1 MLSSVFRHLARFAIV
16 ARMMPLEGTPAM
28 TPILRLAAAACLFA
42 LPGFAQTLTAESQ
55 ITSVTVYRDGAM
67 VKRKVELTLPP
78 GVSEVIIP
86 DIPVESGFSDA
97 ESFLASLQVNVPD
110 DVEIAVVAISTVQ
123 DLPASLE
130 RQPSAAVQTAQAEVD
145 RLDAAVRESAANV
158 DAIRLKA
165 KAAQEQ
171 IAALRGIAQT
181 PHGDQSIDDL
191 RTLSQMV
198 GDETLRALQTA
209 HQAEQEA
216 AAAELA
222 RSDDLKALERARAS
236 LAALTPAQEKRYDLL
251 LTLNSAGGPA
261 VLEINGLTELAEW
274 KPQFDFHLT
283 TTETPALVVDRGAM
297 ISQYSNEDWNGVELI
312 LSVNSLTRQV
322 SGKTLEEL
330 RQGIRDKKPAQELA
344 EVATDGMVEQ
354 MIEADALGFESK
366 GLATLYRFPEPVS
379 IRSTMSGGT
388 LLPMNQMEF
397 TPEVYALAA
406 PNWGYGPDAYV
417 TADFTNTSEEPL
429 FEAMARL
436 FLDGS
441 LVGAGSLDYIAA
453 GGDARVGFGPVR
465 GLQVTRS
472 VTNKSQGE
480 TGLLSV
486 SNQSNELV
494 QIDLNNLT
502 GRDWPVRLQ
511 DRVPFSEQD
520 DLKITHTAT
529 PPATTENLNQQ
540 RGVLEWR
547 FDLPAGQTKQVTL
560 ETRMQW
566 PDGKEL
572 E

>member
-1 MLSSVFRHLARFAIV
+1 
-16 ARMMPLEGTPAM
+16 M

-42 LPGFAQTLTAESQ
+42 LPGFAQTLTADSK
-55 ITSVTVYRDGAM
+55 ITSVTVYGNGAM
-67 VKRKVELTLPP
+67 VTRQAEVTLPP

-86 DIPVESGFSDA
+86 DLSTESGFFEA
-97 ESFLASLQVNVPD
+97 ESVFAALRINAPD
-110 DVEIAVVAISTVQ
+110 GVAIVAISAAQ

-130 RQPSAAVQTAQAEVD
+130 RLPGAAVQAAQAEVD
-145 RLDAAVRESAANV
+145 RLDAAVRDSAAAAE
-158 DAIRLKA
+158 AIRLKA

-209 HQAEQEA
+209 LQAEQEA

-236 LAALTPAQEKRYDLL
+236 LAALTPDQEERYDLL

-261 VLEINGLTELAEW
+261 VLEITDFTSMVAW
-274 KPQFDFHLT
+274 KPQFDFRLMT
-283 TTETPALVVDRGAM
+283 GDTPKLLVDRRALVMQQSG
-297 ISQYSNEDWNGVELI
+297 EDWNGIELI
-312 LSVNSLTRQV
+312 LSANDLTESV
-322 SGKTLEEL
+322 SAGTLYERSQAIVEK
-330 RQGIRDKKPAQELA
+330 RVPQEYA
-344 EVATDGMVEQ
+344 DGEGGMVEPV
-354 MIEADALGFESK
+354 MEPLVIEEKTESNFSFDSK
-366 GLATLYRFPEPVS
+366 GLAKLYRFPVPVN
-379 IRSTMSGGT
+379 IRGTSSGGT
-388 LLPMNQMEF
+388 LLSLNQMEF
-397 TPEVYALAA
+397 TPEVYAQTA
-406 PNWGYGPDAYV
+406 PIWRDLNDAYV
-417 TADFTNTSEEPL
+417 TADFTNTSEEPIVA
-429 FEAMARL
+429 AMARL

-441 LVGAGSLDYIAA
+441 LVGIDSLDYIPA
-453 GGDARVGFGPVR
+453 GGDATVGFGPVR
-465 GLQVTRS
+465 GLEVTRN

-486 SNQSNELV
+486 SNQSSELV
-494 QIDLNNLT
+494 QIDLNNLS

-520 DLKITHTAT
+520 DLKISYTAT

-566 PDGKEL
+566 PDGMEL

>member
-1 MLSSVFRHLARFAIV
+1 
-16 ARMMPLEGTPAM
+16 M

-42 LPGFAQTLTAESQ
+42 LPGFAQTLTADSK
-55 ITSVTVYRDGAM
+55 ITSVTVYGNGAM
-67 VKRKVELTLPP
+67 VTRQAEVTLPP

-86 DIPVESGFSDA
+86 DLSTESGFFEA
-97 ESFLASLQVNVPD
+97 ESVFAALRINAPD
-110 DVEIAVVAISTVQ
+110 GVAIVAISAAQ

-130 RQPSAAVQTAQAEVD
+130 RLPGAAVQAAQAEVD
-145 RLDAAVRESAANV
+145 RLDAAMRDSAAAAE
-158 DAIRLKA
+158 AIRLKA

-209 HQAEQEA
+209 LQAEQEA

-236 LAALTPAQEKRYDLL
+236 LAALTPDQEERYDLL

-261 VLEINGLTELAEW
+261 VLEITDFTSMVAW
-274 KPQFDFHLT
+274 KPQFDFRLMT
-283 TTETPALVVDRGAM
+283 GDTPKLLVDRRALVMQQSG
-297 ISQYSNEDWNGVELI
+297 EDWNGIELI
-312 LSVNSLTRQV
+312 LSANDLTESV
-322 SGKTLEEL
+322 SAGTLYERSQAIVEK
-330 RQGIRDKKPAQELA
+330 RVPQEYA
-344 EVATDGMVEQ
+344 DGEGGMVEPV
-354 MIEADALGFESK
+354 MEPLVIEEKTESNFSFDSK
-366 GLATLYRFPEPVS
+366 GLAKLYRFPVPVN
-379 IRSTMSGGT
+379 IRGTSSGGT
-388 LLPMNQMEF
+388 LLSLNQMEF
-397 TPEVYALAA
+397 TPEVYAQTA
-406 PNWGYGPDAYV
+406 PIWRDLNDAYV
-417 TADFTNTSEEPL
+417 TADFTNTSEEPIVA
-429 FEAMARL
+429 AMARL

-441 LVGAGSLDYIAA
+441 LVGIDSLDYIPA
-453 GGDARVGFGPVR
+453 GGDATVGFGPVR
-465 GLQVTRS
+465 GLEVTRN

-486 SNQSNELV
+486 SNQSSELV
-494 QIDLNNLT
+494 QIDLNNLS

-520 DLKITHTAT
+520 DLKISYTAT

-566 PDGKEL
+566 PDGMEL

>member
-1 MLSSVFRHLARFAIV
+1 MTP
-16 ARMMPLEGTPAM
+16 MKGTPAM
-28 TPILRLAAAACLFA
+28 TPTLRLAAAACLFA
-42 LPGFAQTLTAESQ
+42 LPGFAQTLTAESK
-55 ITSVTVYRDGAM
+55 ITSVTVYGNGAM
-67 VKRKVELTLPP
+67 VTRQVSLDLPA
-78 GVSEVIIP
+78 GISEVIIP
-86 DIPVESGFSDA
+86 DLPVESGFSDV
-97 ESFLASLQVNVPD
+97 ESFLASLQVNAPD
-110 DVEIAVVAISTVQ
+110 GVAIVAISAAQ

-130 RQPSAAVQTAQAEVD
+130 RQPGAALQAAQAEVD
-145 RLDAAVRESAANV
+145 RLDAAVRESAAAAE
-158 DAIRLKA
+158 AIRLKA

-181 PHGDQSIDDL
+181 THGTQSIDDL
-191 RTLSQMV
+191 RALSQMV
-198 GDETLRALQTA
+198 GAETLRALQTA

-236 LAALTPAQEKRYDLL
+236 LAALTPDQEERYDLL

-261 VLEINGLTELAEW
+261 VLEVTDFTRMVAW
-274 KPQFDFHLT
+274 RPQYDFRLT
-283 TTETPALVVDRGAM
+283 TGETPKLMVDRRVLVIQQSG
-297 ISQYSNEDWNGVELI
+297 EDWNGVELI
-312 LSVNSLTRQV
+312 LSANDLTESV
-322 SGKTLEEL
+322 SAGTLYE
-330 RQGIRDKKPAQELA
+330 RSQGIVEKRVPQEYADGEGGMA
-344 EVATDGMVEQ
+344 EPVMEPLVVEEQ
-354 MIEADALGFESK
+354 SVSNFSFDSV
-366 GLATLYRFPEPVS
+366 GLARLYRFPVPVS
-379 IRSTMSGGT
+379 IRSTSSGGT
-388 LLPMNQMEF
+388 LLSLNQMEF
-397 TPEVYALAA
+397 TPEVYALTA
-406 PNWGYGPDAYV
+406 PIWRDLNDAYV

-429 FEAMARL
+429 VAAMTRL

-441 LVGAGSLDYIAA
+441 LVGVDSIDYVPA
-453 GGDARVGFGPVR
+453 GGDATVGFGPVR

-486 SNQSNELV
+486 STQSNELV

-520 DLKITHTAT
+520 DLKISYTAT
-529 PPATTENLNQQ
+529 PPATTENLNRQ

-547 FDLPAGQTKQVTL
+547 FDLPAGQTRQVTL

-566 PDGKEL
+566 PEGKEL

>member
-1 MLSSVFRHLARFAIV
+1 V
-16 ARMMPLEGTPAM
+16 
-28 TPILRLAAAACLFA
+28 
-42 LPGFAQTLTAESQ
+42 
-55 ITSVTVYRDGAM
+55 
-67 VKRKVELTLPP
+67 TLPP

-86 DIPVESGFSDA
+86 DLSTESGFFEA
-97 ESFLASLQVNVPD
+97 ESVFAALRINAPD
-110 DVEIAVVAISTVQ
+110 GVAIVAISAAQ

-130 RQPSAAVQTAQAEVD
+130 RLPGAAVQAAQAEVD
-145 RLDAAVRESAANV
+145 RLDAAVRDSAAAAE
-158 DAIRLKA
+158 AIRLKA

-209 HQAEQEA
+209 LQAEQEA

-236 LAALTPAQEKRYDLL
+236 LAALTPDQEERYDLL

-261 VLEINGLTELAEW
+261 VLEITDFTDLAGW
-274 KPQFDFHLT
+274 RPQFDFRLT
-283 TTETPALVVDRGAM
+283 TGETPKLTVDRRALVIQQSG
-297 ISQYSNEDWNGVELI
+297 EDWNGVELI
-312 LSVNSLTRQV
+312 LSANDLTESV
-322 SGKTLEEL
+322 SAGTLYE
-330 RQGIRDKKPAQELA
+330 RSQGIVEKRVPQEYADGEGGMA
-344 EVATDGMVEQ
+344 EPVIVE
-354 MIEADALGFESK
+354 EKSSSNFSFDSK
-366 GLATLYRFPEPVS
+366 GLAKLYRFPVPVN
-379 IRSTMSGGT
+379 IRSTSSGGT
-388 LLPMNQMEF
+388 LLSLNQMEF
-397 TPEVYALAA
+397 TPEVYAQTA
-406 PNWGYGPDAYV
+406 PIWRDLNDAYV
-417 TADFTNTSEEPL
+417 TADFKNTSEEPIVA
-429 FEAMARL
+429 AMARL

-441 LVGAGSLDYIAA
+441 LVGIDSIDYIPA
-453 GGDARVGFGPVR
+453 GGVATVGFGPVR
-465 GLQVTRS
+465 GLEVTRN

-486 SNQSNELV
+486 SNQSSELV
-494 QIDLNNLT
+494 QIDLNNLS

-520 DLKITHTAT
+520 DLKISYTAT

-566 PDGKEL
+566 PDGMEL

>member
-1 MLSSVFRHLARFAIV
+1 MI
-16 ARMMPLEGTPAM
+16 
-28 TPILRLAAAACLFA
+28 PILRLAAAACLFA
-42 LPGFAQTLTAESQ
+42 LPGFAQTLTADSK
-55 ITSVTVYRDGAM
+55 ITSVTVYGNGAM
-67 VKRKVELTLPP
+67 VTRQAEVTLPP

-86 DIPVESGFSDA
+86 DLSTESGFFEA
-97 ESFLASLQVNVPD
+97 ESVFAALRINAPD
-110 DVEIAVVAISTVQ
+110 GVAIVAISAAQ

-130 RQPSAAVQTAQAEVD
+130 RLPGAAVQAAQAEVD
-145 RLDAAVRESAANV
+145 RLDAAVRDSAAAAE
-158 DAIRLKA
+158 AIRLKA

-209 HQAEQEA
+209 LQAEQEA

-236 LAALTPAQEKRYDLL
+236 LAALTPDQEERYDLL

-261 VLEINGLTELAEW
+261 VLEITDFTSMVAW
-274 KPQFDFHLT
+274 KPQFDFRLMT
-283 TTETPALVVDRGAM
+283 GDTPKLLVDRRALVMQQSG
-297 ISQYSNEDWNGVELI
+297 EDWNGVELI
-312 LSVNSLTRQV
+312 LSANDLTESV
-322 SGKTLEEL
+322 SAGTLYERSQAIVEK
-330 RQGIRDKKPAQELA
+330 RVPQEYA
-344 EVATDGMVEQ
+344 DGEGGMVEPV
-354 MIEADALGFESK
+354 MEPLVIEEKTESNFSFDSK
-366 GLATLYRFPEPVS
+366 GLAKLYRFPVPVN
-379 IRSTMSGGT
+379 IRGTSSGGT
-388 LLPMNQMEF
+388 LLSLNQMEF
-397 TPEVYALAA
+397 TPEVYAQTA
-406 PNWGYGPDAYV
+406 PIWRDLNDAYV
-417 TADFTNTSEEPL
+417 TADFTNTSEEPIVA
-429 FEAMARL
+429 AMARL

-441 LVGAGSLDYIAA
+441 LVGIDSLDYIPA
-453 GGDARVGFGPVR
+453 GGDATVGFGPVR
-465 GLQVTRS
+465 GLEVTRN

-486 SNQSNELV
+486 SNQSNEFV
-494 QIDLNNLT
+494 QIDLNNLS

-566 PDGKEL
+566 PDGMEL

>member
-1 MLSSVFRHLARFAIV
+1 MK
-16 ARMMPLEGTPAM
+16 GTPAM
-28 TPILRLAAAACLFA
+28 TPTLRLAAAACLFA
-42 LPGFAQTLTAESQ
+42 LPGFAQTLTAESK
-55 ITSVTVYRDGAM
+55 ITSVTVYGNGAM
-67 VKRKVELTLPP
+67 VTRQVSLDLPA
-78 GVSEVIIP
+78 GISEVIIP
-86 DIPVESGFSDA
+86 DLPVESGFSDV
-97 ESFLASLQVNVPD
+97 ESFLASLQVNAPD
-110 DVEIAVVAISTVQ
+110 GVAIVAISAAQ

-130 RQPSAAVQTAQAEVD
+130 RQPGAALQAAQAEVD
-145 RLDAAVRESAANV
+145 RLDAAVRESAAAAE
-158 DAIRLKA
+158 AIRLKA

-181 PHGDQSIDDL
+181 THGTQSIDDL
-191 RTLSQMV
+191 RALSQMV
-198 GDETLRALQTA
+198 GAETLRALQTA

-236 LAALTPAQEKRYDLL
+236 LAALTPDQEERYDLL

-261 VLEINGLTELAEW
+261 VLEVTDFTRMVAW
-274 KPQFDFHLT
+274 RPQYDFRLT
-283 TTETPALVVDRGAM
+283 TGETPKLMVDRRVLVIQQSG
-297 ISQYSNEDWNGVELI
+297 EDWNGVELI
-312 LSVNSLTRQV
+312 LSANDLTESV
-322 SGKTLEEL
+322 SAGTLYE
-330 RQGIRDKKPAQELA
+330 RSQGIVEKRVPQEYADGEGGMA
-344 EVATDGMVEQ
+344 EPVMEPLVVEEQ
-354 MIEADALGFESK
+354 SVSNFSFDSV
-366 GLATLYRFPEPVS
+366 GLARLYRFPVPVS
-379 IRSTMSGGT
+379 IRSTSSGGT
-388 LLPMNQMEF
+388 LLSLNQMEF
-397 TPEVYALAA
+397 TPEVYALTA
-406 PNWGYGPDAYV
+406 PIWRDLNDAYV

-429 FEAMARL
+429 VAAMTRL

-441 LVGAGSLDYIAA
+441 LVGVDSIDYVPA
-453 GGDARVGFGPVR
+453 GGDATVGFGPVR

-486 SNQSNELV
+486 STQSNELV

-520 DLKITHTAT
+520 DLKISYTAT
-529 PPATTENLNQQ
+529 PPATTENLNRQ

-547 FDLPAGQTKQVTL
+547 FDLPAGQTRQVTL

-566 PDGKEL
+566 PEGKEL

>member
-1 MLSSVFRHLARFAIV
+1 MI
-16 ARMMPLEGTPAM
+16 
-28 TPILRLAAAACLFA
+28 PILRLAAAACLFA
-42 LPGFAQTLTAESQ
+42 LPGFAQTLTADSK
-55 ITSVTVYRDGAM
+55 ITSVTVYGNGAM
-67 VKRKVELTLPP
+67 VTRQAEVTLPP

-86 DIPVESGFSDA
+86 DLSTESGFFEA
-97 ESFLASLQVNVPD
+97 ESVFAALRINAPD
-110 DVEIAVVAISTVQ
+110 GVAIVAISAAQ

-130 RQPSAAVQTAQAEVD
+130 RLPGAAVQAAQAEVD
-145 RLDAAVRESAANV
+145 RLDAAVRDSAAAAE
-158 DAIRLKA
+158 AIRLKA

-209 HQAEQEA
+209 LQAEQEA

-236 LAALTPAQEKRYDLL
+236 LAALTPDQEERYDLL

-261 VLEINGLTELAEW
+261 VLEITDFTSMVAW
-274 KPQFDFHLT
+274 KPQFDFRLMT
-283 TTETPALVVDRGAM
+283 GDTPKLLVDRRALVMQQSG
-297 ISQYSNEDWNGVELI
+297 EDWNGVELI
-312 LSVNSLTRQV
+312 LSANDLTESV
-322 SGKTLEEL
+322 SAGTLYERSQAIVEK
-330 RQGIRDKKPAQELA
+330 RVPQEYA
-344 EVATDGMVEQ
+344 DGEGGMVEPV
-354 MIEADALGFESK
+354 MEPLVIEEKTESNFSFDSK
-366 GLATLYRFPEPVS
+366 GLAKLYRFPVPVN
-379 IRSTMSGGT
+379 IRGTSSGGT
-388 LLPMNQMEF
+388 LLSLNQMEF
-397 TPEVYALAA
+397 TPEVYAQTA
-406 PNWGYGPDAYV
+406 PIWRDLNDAYV
-417 TADFTNTSEEPL
+417 TADFTNTSEEPIVA
-429 FEAMARL
+429 AMARL

-441 LVGAGSLDYIAA
+441 LVGIDSLDYIPA
-453 GGDARVGFGPVR
+453 GGDATVGFGPVR
-465 GLQVTRS
+465 GLEVTRN

-486 SNQSNELV
+486 SNQSSELV
-494 QIDLNNLT
+494 QIDLNNLS

-520 DLKITHTAT
+520 DLKISYTAT

-566 PDGKEL
+566 PDGMEL

>member
-1 MLSSVFRHLARFAIV
+1 MK
-16 ARMMPLEGTPAM
+16 GTPAM
-28 TPILRLAAAACLFA
+28 TPTLRLAAAACLFA
-42 LPGFAQTLTAESQ
+42 LPGFAQTLTAESK
-55 ITSVTVYRDGAM
+55 ITSVTVYGNGAM
-67 VKRKVELTLPP
+67 VTRKVDLTLPP

-86 DIPVESGFSDA
+86 DLPTGSGFFDA
-97 ESFLASLQVNVPD
+97 ESFFASLRINAPD
-110 DVEIAVVAISTVQ
+110 GVAIVAISAAQ

-130 RQPSAAVQTAQAEVD
+130 RQPGAALQAAQAEVD
-145 RLDAAVRESAANV
+145 RLDAAARESAAAAE
-158 DAIRLKA
+158 AIRLKA

-181 PHGDQSIDDL
+181 THGTQSIDDL
-191 RTLSQMV
+191 RAPSQMV
-198 GDETLRALQTA
+198 GTETLRALQTA

-236 LAALTPAQEKRYDLL
+236 LAALTPDQEERYDLL

-261 VLEINGLTELAEW
+261 VLEVTDFTSMVAW
-274 KPQFDFHLT
+274 RPQYDFRLT
-283 TTETPALVVDRGAM
+283 TGETPKLMVDRRVLVIQQSG
-297 ISQYSNEDWNGVELI
+297 EDWNGVELI
-312 LSVNSLTRQV
+312 LSANDLTESV
-322 SGKTLEEL
+322 SAGTLYE
-330 RQGIRDKKPAQELA
+330 RSQGIVEKRVPQEYADGEGGMA
-344 EVATDGMVEQ
+344 EPVMEPLVVEEQ
-354 MIEADALGFESK
+354 SVSNFSFDSV
-366 GLATLYRFPEPVS
+366 GLARLYRFPVPVS
-379 IRSTMSGGT
+379 IRSTSSGGT
-388 LLPMNQMEF
+388 LLSLNQMEF
-397 TPEVYALAA
+397 TPEVYALTV
-406 PNWGYGPDAYV
+406 PIWRDLNDAYV

-429 FEAMARL
+429 VAAMTRL

-441 LVGAGSLDYIAA
+441 LVGVDSIDYVPA
-453 GGDARVGFGPVR
+453 GGDATVGFGPVR

-486 SNQSNELV
+486 STQSNELV

-520 DLKITHTAT
+520 DLKISYTAT
-529 PPATTENLNQQ
+529 PPATTENLNRQ

-547 FDLPAGQTKQVTL
+547 FDLPDGQTRQVTL

-566 PDGKEL
+566 PEGKEL

>member
-1 MLSSVFRHLARFAIV
+1 MK
-16 ARMMPLEGTPAM
+16 GTPAM
-28 TPILRLAAAACLFA
+28 TPTLRLAAAACLFA
-42 LPGFAQTLTAESQ
+42 LPGFAQTLTAESK
-55 ITSVTVYRDGAM
+55 ITSVTVYGNGAM
-67 VKRKVELTLPP
+67 VTRKVDLTLPP

-86 DIPVESGFSDA
+86 DLPTGSGFFDA
-97 ESFLASLQVNVPD
+97 ESFFASLRINAPD
-110 DVEIAVVAISTVQ
+110 GVAIVAISAAQ

-130 RQPSAAVQTAQAEVD
+130 RQPGAALQAAQAEVD
-145 RLDAAVRESAANV
+145 RLDAAARESAAAAE
-158 DAIRLKA
+158 AIRLKA

-181 PHGDQSIDDL
+181 THGTQSIDDL
-191 RTLSQMV
+191 RAPSQMV
-198 GDETLRALQTA
+198 GTETLRALQTA

-236 LAALTPAQEKRYDLL
+236 LAALTPDQEERYDLL

-261 VLEINGLTELAEW
+261 VLEVTDFTSMVAW
-274 KPQFDFHLT
+274 RPQYDFRLT
-283 TTETPALVVDRGAM
+283 TGETPKLMVDRRVLVIQQSG
-297 ISQYSNEDWNGVELI
+297 EDWNGVELI
-312 LSVNSLTRQV
+312 LSANDLTESV
-322 SGKTLEEL
+322 SAGTLYE
-330 RQGIRDKKPAQELA
+330 RSQGIVEKRVPQEYADGEGGMA
-344 EVATDGMVEQ
+344 EPVMEPLVVEEQ
-354 MIEADALGFESK
+354 SVSNFSFDSV
-366 GLATLYRFPEPVS
+366 GLARLYRFPVPVS
-379 IRSTMSGGT
+379 IRSTSSGGT
-388 LLPMNQMEF
+388 LLSLNQMEF
-397 TPEVYALAA
+397 TPEVYALTV
-406 PNWGYGPDAYV
+406 PIWRDLNDAYV

-429 FEAMARL
+429 VAAMTRL

-441 LVGAGSLDYIAA
+441 LVGVDSIDYVPA
-453 GGDARVGFGPVR
+453 GGDATVGFGPVR

-486 SNQSNELV
+486 STQSDELV

-520 DLKITHTAT
+520 DLKISYTAT
-529 PPATTENLNQQ
+529 PPATTENLNRQ

-547 FDLPAGQTKQVTL
+547 FDLPDGQTRQVTL

-566 PDGKEL
+566 PEGKEL

>member
-1 MLSSVFRHLARFAIV
+1 
-16 ARMMPLEGTPAM
+16 M

-42 LPGFAQTLTAESQ
+42 LPGFAQTLTADSK
-55 ITSVTVYRDGAM
+55 ITSVTVYGNGAM
-67 VKRKVELTLPP
+67 VTRQAEVTLPP

-86 DIPVESGFSDA
+86 DLSTESGFFEA
-97 ESFLASLQVNVPD
+97 ESVFAALRINAPD
-110 DVEIAVVAISTVQ
+110 GVAIVAISAAQ

-130 RQPSAAVQTAQAEVD
+130 RLPGAAVQAAQAEVD
-145 RLDAAVRESAANV
+145 RLDAAVRDSAAAAE
-158 DAIRLKA
+158 AIRLKA

-209 HQAEQEA
+209 LQAEQEA

-236 LAALTPAQEKRYDLL
+236 LAALTPDQEERYDLL

-261 VLEINGLTELAEW
+261 VLEITDFTDLAGW
-274 KPQFDFHLT
+274 RPQFDFRLT
-283 TTETPALVVDRGAM
+283 TGETPKLTVDRRALVIQQSG
-297 ISQYSNEDWNGVELI
+297 EDWNGVELI
-312 LSVNSLTRQV
+312 LSANDLTESV
-322 SGKTLEEL
+322 SAGTLYE
-330 RQGIRDKKPAQELA
+330 RSQGIVEKRVPQEYADGEGGMA
-344 EVATDGMVEQ
+344 EPVIVE
-354 MIEADALGFESK
+354 EKSSSNFSFDSK
-366 GLATLYRFPEPVS
+366 GLAKLYRFPVPVN
-379 IRSTMSGGT
+379 IRSTSSGGT
-388 LLPMNQMEF
+388 LLSLNQMEF
-397 TPEVYALAA
+397 TPEVYAQTA
-406 PNWGYGPDAYV
+406 PIWRDLNDAYV
-417 TADFTNTSEEPL
+417 TADFKNTSEEPIVA
-429 FEAMARL
+429 AMARL

-441 LVGAGSLDYIAA
+441 LVGIDSIDYIPA
-453 GGDARVGFGPVR
+453 GGVATVGFGPVR
-465 GLQVTRS
+465 GLEVTRN

-486 SNQSNELV
+486 SNQSSELV
-494 QIDLNNLT
+494 QIDLNNLS

-520 DLKITHTAT
+520 DLKISYTAT

-566 PDGKEL
+566 PDGMEL

>member
-1 MLSSVFRHLARFAIV
+1 MI
-16 ARMMPLEGTPAM
+16 
-28 TPILRLAAAACLFA
+28 PILRLAAAACLFA
-42 LPGFAQTLTAESQ
+42 LPGFAQTLTADSK
-55 ITSVTVYRDGAM
+55 ITSVTVYGNGAM
-67 VKRKVELTLPP
+67 VTRQAEVTLPP

-86 DIPVESGFSDA
+86 DLSTESGFFEA
-97 ESFLASLQVNVPD
+97 ESVFAALRINAPD
-110 DVEIAVVAISTVQ
+110 GVAIVAISAAQ

-130 RQPSAAVQTAQAEVD
+130 RLPGAAVQAAQAEAD
-145 RLDAAVRESAANV
+145 RLDAAVRDSAAAAE
-158 DAIRLKA
+158 AIRLKA

-209 HQAEQEA
+209 LQAEQEA

-236 LAALTPAQEKRYDLL
+236 LAALTPDQEERYDLL

-261 VLEINGLTELAEW
+261 VLEITDFTSMVAW
-274 KPQFDFHLT
+274 KPQFDFRLMT
-283 TTETPALVVDRGAM
+283 GDTPKLLVDRRALVMQQSG
-297 ISQYSNEDWNGVELI
+297 EDWNGVELI
-312 LSVNSLTRQV
+312 LSANDLTESV
-322 SGKTLEEL
+322 SAGTLYERSQAIVEK
-330 RQGIRDKKPAQELA
+330 RVPQEYA
-344 EVATDGMVEQ
+344 DGEGGMVEPV
-354 MIEADALGFESK
+354 MEPLVIEEKTESNFSFDSK
-366 GLATLYRFPEPVS
+366 GLAKLYRFPVPVN
-379 IRSTMSGGT
+379 IRGTSSGGT
-388 LLPMNQMEF
+388 LLSLNQMEF
-397 TPEVYALAA
+397 TPEVYAQTA
-406 PNWGYGPDAYV
+406 PIWRDLNDAYV
-417 TADFTNTSEEPL
+417 TADFTNTSEEPIVA
-429 FEAMARL
+429 AMARL

-441 LVGAGSLDYIAA
+441 LVGIDSLDYIPA
-453 GGDARVGFGPVR
+453 GGDATVGFGPVR
-465 GLQVTRS
+465 GLEVTRN

-486 SNQSNELV
+486 SNQSSELV
-494 QIDLNNLT
+494 QIDLNNLS

-520 DLKITHTAT
+520 DLKISYTAT

-566 PDGKEL
+566 PDGMEL

>member
-1 MLSSVFRHLARFAIV
+1 MK
-16 ARMMPLEGTPAM
+16 GTPAM
-28 TPILRLAAAACLFA
+28 TPTLRLAAAACLFA
-42 LPGFAQTLTAESQ
+42 LPGFAQTLTAESK
-55 ITSVTVYRDGAM
+55 ITSVTVYGNGAM
-67 VKRKVELTLPP
+67 VTRQVSLDLPA
-78 GVSEVIIP
+78 GISEVIIP
-86 DIPVESGFSDA
+86 DLPVESGFSDA
-97 ESFLASLQVNVPD
+97 ESFLASLQVNAPD
-110 DVEIAVVAISTVQ
+110 GVAIVAISAAQ

-130 RQPSAAVQTAQAEVD
+130 RQPGAAVQAAQAEVD
-145 RLDAAVRESAANV
+145 RLDAAVRESAAAAE
-158 DAIRLKA
+158 AIRLKA

-181 PHGDQSIDDL
+181 THGTQSIDDL
-191 RTLSQMV
+191 RALSQMV
-198 GDETLRALQTA
+198 GTETLRALQTA

-236 LAALTPAQEKRYDLL
+236 LAALTPDQEERYDLL

-261 VLEINGLTELAEW
+261 VLEVTDFTRMVAW
-274 KPQFDFHLT
+274 RPQYDFRLT
-283 TTETPALVVDRGAM
+283 TGETPKLMVDRRVLVIQQSG
-297 ISQYSNEDWNGVELI
+297 EDWNGVELI
-312 LSVNSLTRQV
+312 LSANDLTESV
-322 SGKTLEEL
+322 SAATLYE
-330 RQGIRDKKPAQELA
+330 RSQGIVEKRVPQEYADGEGGMA
-344 EVATDGMVEQ
+344 EPVMEPLVVEEQ
-354 MIEADALGFESK
+354 SVSNFSFDSV
-366 GLATLYRFPEPVS
+366 GLARLYRFPVPVS
-379 IRSTMSGGT
+379 IRSTSSGGT
-388 LLPMNQMEF
+388 LLSLNQMEF
-397 TPEVYALAA
+397 APEVYALTA
-406 PNWGYGPDAYV
+406 PIWSYINGAYV

-429 FEAMARL
+429 FAARTRL

-441 LVGAGSLDYIAA
+441 LVGVDSIDYVPA
-453 GGDARVGFGPVR
+453 GGDATVGFGPVR

-486 SNQSNELV
+486 STQSNELV

-520 DLKITHTAT
+520 DLKISYTAT
-529 PPATTENLNQQ
+529 PPATTENLNRQ

-547 FDLPAGQTKQVTL
+547 FDLPAGQTRQVTL

-566 PDGKEL
+566 PEGKEL

>member
-1 MLSSVFRHLARFAIV
+1 
-16 ARMMPLEGTPAM
+16 M

-42 LPGFAQTLTAESQ
+42 LPGFAQTLTAESK
-55 ITSVTVYRDGAM
+55 ITSVTVYGIGA
-67 VKRKVELTLPP
+67 VVTRQAALTLPP

-86 DIPVESGFSDA
+86 DLPKGSEYA
-97 ESFLASLQVNVPD
+97 EAEAILSFLQVKAP
-110 DVEIAVVAISTVQ
+110 EGVAIVTLSVEDVRLAALDRTPGAATQ
-123 DLPASLE
+123 
-130 RQPSAAVQTAQAEVD
+130 SARAEVD
-145 RLDAAVRESAANV
+145 RLEAVLRESAAEV
-158 DAIRLKA
+158 EAIRLKA

-171 IAALRGIAQT
+171 VAALRGIAQT

-191 RTLSQMV
+191 RALSQMV
-198 GDETLRALQTA
+198 GTETLRALQTA
-209 HQAEQEA
+209 LQAEQEA

-222 RSDDLKALERARAS
+222 RSADLKALERAKAS
-236 LAALTPAQEKRYDLL
+236 LAALTPDQESSYNLL

-261 VLEINGLTELAEW
+261 VLEITYLTEGAKW
-274 KPQFDFHLT
+274 QPQFDVRLNT
-283 TTETPALVVDRGAM
+283 GDKSKLIVDRGAL
-297 ISQYSNEDWNGVELI
+297 IFQNSNEDWTGVELI
-312 LSVNSLTRQV
+312 LSPNNLSDTISAGTVYES
-322 SGKTLEEL
+322 
-330 RQGIRDKKPAQELA
+330 RQGIRDKRTAQELA
-344 EVATDGMVEQ
+344 AEEAAALAEPVTEYQIADNSFSFDGN
-354 MIEADALGFESK
+354 
-366 GLATLYRFPEPVS
+366 GLAALYRFPAPVS
-379 IRSTMSGGT
+379 IRSMQIGGT
-388 LLPMNQMEF
+388 RLSLNTVEF
-397 TPEVYALAA
+397 DPDLYALAV
-406 PNWGYGPDAYV
+406 PFRSYGPDAFV

-429 FEAMARL
+429 IAADIRL

-441 LVGAGSLDYIAA
+441 LVGTERLDDIPV
-453 GGDARVGFGPVR
+453 GGTATLGFGPVR

-494 QIDLNNLT
+494 QIDLNNLS

-529 PPATTENLNQQ
+529 PPATTENLNRQ

>member
-1 MLSSVFRHLARFAIV
+1 MI
-16 ARMMPLEGTPAM
+16 
-28 TPILRLAAAACLFA
+28 PILRLAAAACLFA
-42 LPGFAQTLTAESQ
+42 LPGFAQTLTADSK
-55 ITSVTVYRDGAM
+55 ITSVTVYGNGAM
-67 VKRKVELTLPP
+67 VTRQAEVTLPP

-86 DIPVESGFSDA
+86 DLSTESGFFEA
-97 ESFLASLQVNVPD
+97 ESVFAALRINAPD
-110 DVEIAVVAISTVQ
+110 GVAIVAISAAQ

-130 RQPSAAVQTAQAEVD
+130 RLPGAAVQAAQAEVD
-145 RLDAAVRESAANV
+145 RLDAAVRDSAAAAE
-158 DAIRLKA
+158 AIRLKA

-209 HQAEQEA
+209 LQAEQEA

-236 LAALTPAQEKRYDLL
+236 LAALTPDQEERYDLL

-261 VLEINGLTELAEW
+261 VLEITDFTSMVAW
-274 KPQFDFHLT
+274 KPQFDFRLMT
-283 TTETPALVVDRGAM
+283 GDTPKLLVDRRALVMQQSG
-297 ISQYSNEDWNGVELI
+297 EDWNGVELI
-312 LSVNSLTRQV
+312 LSANDLTESV
-322 SGKTLEEL
+322 SAGTLYERSQAIVEK
-330 RQGIRDKKPAQELA
+330 RVPQEYA
-344 EVATDGMVEQ
+344 DGEGGMVEPV
-354 MIEADALGFESK
+354 MEPLVIEEKTESNFSFDSK
-366 GLATLYRFPEPVS
+366 GLAKLYRFPVPVN
-379 IRSTMSGGT
+379 IRGTSSGGT
-388 LLPMNQMEF
+388 LLSLNQMEF
-397 TPEVYALAA
+397 TPEVYAQTA
-406 PNWGYGPDAYV
+406 PIWRDLNDAYV
-417 TADFTNTSEEPL
+417 TADFTNTSEEPIVA
-429 FEAMARL
+429 AMARL

-441 LVGAGSLDYIAA
+441 LVGIDSLDYIPA
-453 GGDARVGFGPVR
+453 GGDATVGFGPVR
-465 GLQVTRS
+465 GLEVTRN

-486 SNQSNELV
+486 SNQSSELV
-494 QIDLNNLT
+494 QIDLNNLS

-520 DLKITHTAT
+520 DLKISYTAT
-529 PPATTENLNQQ
+529 PPATTENLNRQ

-566 PDGKEL
+566 PDGMEL

>member
-1 MLSSVFRHLARFAIV
+1 MTP
-16 ARMMPLEGTPAM
+16 MKGTPAM
-28 TPILRLAAAACLFA
+28 TPTLRLAAAACLFA
-42 LPGFAQTLTAESQ
+42 LPGFAQTLTAESK
-55 ITSVTVYRDGAM
+55 ITSVTVYGNGAM
-67 VKRKVELTLPP
+67 VTRQVSLDLPAGISEL
-78 GVSEVIIP
+78 IIP
-86 DIPVESGFSDA
+86 DLPVESGFSDA
-97 ESFLASLQVNVPD
+97 ESFLASLQVNAPD
-110 DVEIAVVAISTVQ
+110 GVAIVAISAAQ

-130 RQPSAAVQTAQAEVD
+130 RQPGAAVQAAQAEVD
-145 RLDAAVRESAANV
+145 RLDAAVRESAAAAE
-158 DAIRLKA
+158 AIRLKA

-181 PHGDQSIDDL
+181 THGTQSIDDL
-191 RTLSQMV
+191 RALSQMV
-198 GDETLRALQTA
+198 GTETLRALQTA

-236 LAALTPAQEKRYDLL
+236 LAALTPDQEERYDLL

-261 VLEINGLTELAEW
+261 VLEVTDFTRMVAW
-274 KPQFDFHLT
+274 RPQYDFRLT
-283 TTETPALVVDRGAM
+283 TGETPKLMVDRRVLVIQQSG
-297 ISQYSNEDWNGVELI
+297 EDWNGVELI
-312 LSVNSLTRQV
+312 LSANDLTESV
-322 SGKTLEEL
+322 SAGTLYE
-330 RQGIRDKKPAQELA
+330 RSQGIVEKRVPQEYADGEGGMA
-344 EVATDGMVEQ
+344 EPVMEPLVVEEQ
-354 MIEADALGFESK
+354 SVSNFSFDSV
-366 GLATLYRFPEPVS
+366 GLARLYRFPVPVS
-379 IRSTMSGGT
+379 IRSTLSGGT
-388 LLPMNQMEF
+388 LLSLNQMEF
-397 TPEVYALAA
+397 TPEVYALTA
-406 PNWGYGPDAYV
+406 PIWRDLNDAYV

-429 FEAMARL
+429 VAAMTRL

-441 LVGAGSLDYIAA
+441 LVGVDSIDYVPA
-453 GGDARVGFGPVR
+453 GGDATVGFGPVR

-486 SNQSNELV
+486 STQSNELV

-520 DLKITHTAT
+520 DLKISYTAT
-529 PPATTENLNQQ
+529 PPATTENLNRQ

-566 PDGKEL
+566 PEGKEL

>member
-1 MLSSVFRHLARFAIV
+1 
-16 ARMMPLEGTPAM
+16 M

-42 LPGFAQTLTAESQ
+42 LPGFAQTLTADSK
-55 ITSVTVYRDGAM
+55 ITSVTVYGNGAM
-67 VKRKVELTLPP
+67 VTRQAEVTLPP
-78 GVSEVIIP
+78 GISEVIIP
-86 DIPVESGFSDA
+86 DLSTESGFFEA
-97 ESFLASLQVNVPD
+97 ESVFAALRINAPD
-110 DVEIAVVAISTVQ
+110 GVAIVAISAAQ

-130 RQPSAAVQTAQAEVD
+130 RLPGAAVQAAQAEVD
-145 RLDAAVRESAANV
+145 RLDAAVRDSAAAAE
-158 DAIRLKA
+158 AIRLKA

-209 HQAEQEA
+209 LQAEQEA

-236 LAALTPAQEKRYDLL
+236 LAALTPDQEERYDLL

-261 VLEINGLTELAEW
+261 VLEITDFTDLAGW
-274 KPQFDFHLT
+274 RPQFDFRLT
-283 TTETPALVVDRGAM
+283 TGETPKLTVDRRALVIQQSG
-297 ISQYSNEDWNGVELI
+297 EDWNGVELI
-312 LSVNSLTRQV
+312 LSANDLTESV
-322 SGKTLEEL
+322 SAGTLYE
-330 RQGIRDKKPAQELA
+330 RSQGIVEKRVPQEYADGEGGMA
-344 EVATDGMVEQ
+344 EPVIVE
-354 MIEADALGFESK
+354 EKSSSNFSFDSK
-366 GLATLYRFPEPVS
+366 GLAKLYRFPVPVN
-379 IRSTMSGGT
+379 IRSTSSGGT
-388 LLPMNQMEF
+388 LLSLNQMEF
-397 TPEVYALAA
+397 TPEVYAQTA
-406 PNWGYGPDAYV
+406 PIWRDLNDAYV
-417 TADFTNTSEEPL
+417 TADFKNTSEEPIVA
-429 FEAMARL
+429 AMARL

-441 LVGAGSLDYIAA
+441 LVGIDSIDYIPA
-453 GGDARVGFGPVR
+453 GGVATVGFGPVR
-465 GLQVTRS
+465 GLEVTRN

-486 SNQSNELV
+486 SNQSSELV
-494 QIDLNNLT
+494 QIDLNNLS

-520 DLKITHTAT
+520 DLKISYTAT

-566 PDGKEL
+566 PDGMEL

>member
-1 MLSSVFRHLARFAIV
+1 
-16 ARMMPLEGTPAM
+16 M

-42 LPGFAQTLTAESQ
+42 LPGFAQTLTAESK
-55 ITSVTVYRDGAM
+55 ITSVTVYPAGAM
-67 VKRKVELTLPP
+67 VTRQVELTLPP

-86 DIPVESGFSDA
+86 DLSTELGYFDA
-97 ESFLASLQVNVPD
+97 ESSLAFLQVNAPD
-110 DVEIAVVAISTVQ
+110 GVAIVAISAAQ

-130 RQPSAAVQTAQAEVD
+130 RLPGAAVQAAQEEVD
-145 RLDAAVRESAANV
+145 RLDAAVRVSAAAAE
-158 DAIRLKA
+158 AIRLTA

-181 PHGDQSIDDL
+181 AHGTQSIDDL

-198 GDETLRALQTA
+198 GTETLRALQTA

-236 LAALTPAQEKRYDLL
+236 LAALTPAQEGRYDLL
-251 LTLNSAGGPA
+251 LTLDSAGGPT
-261 VLEINGLTELAEW
+261 VLEITYMTEDAMW
-274 KPQFDFHLT
+274 QPQFDFRLT
-283 TTETPALVVDRGAM
+283 TGETPKLLVDRRALVIKQSG
-297 ISQYSNEDWNGVELI
+297 EDWNGVELI
-312 LSVNSLTRQV
+312 LSANSLNETV
-322 SGKTLEEL
+322 S
-330 RQGIRDKKPAQELA
+330 A
-344 EVATDGMVEQ
+344 
-354 MIEADALGFESK
+354 
-366 GLATLYRFPEPVS
+366 ATLYERSQGIVEKRVPQEYADGEGGTAEPVMEPVIIEEQTDSNFSFDSEGLAKRYRFPVPVN
-379 IRSTMSGGT
+379 IRSTSSGGT
-388 LLPMNQMEF
+388 LLSLNQMEF
-397 TPEVYALAA
+397 TPEIYALAV
-406 PNWGYGPDAYV
+406 PIGGYGPNVYV
-417 TADFTNTSEEPL
+417 TADFKNTSEEPL

-441 LVGAGSLDYIAA
+441 LVGIDSMDYIPA
-453 GGDARVGFGPVR
+453 GGDATVGFGPVR
-465 GLQVTRS
+465 GLEVTRN